1 MTKTRLLLS
10 FASLLLSVFLAL
22 QPMAA
27 APVVAPQDQARLERL
42 LSEVERMVTDTRHMT
57 GLSRLDARV
66 RQALLQ
72 VPRHQFVPSGQRRSA
87 YDNRPLS
94 IGYGQ
99 TISQPYI
106 VALMTALLELEPQH
120 RVLEVGT
127 GSGYQAAVLSPL
139 VERVFSIEVIAPL
152 AEQASERLRRLG
164 FVNVIT
170 RQGDGYFGWPEEAP
184 FDAIIVTA
192 AAGHVPP
199 PLIEQL
205 RPGGRMVI
213 PVGGRFMTQQLLLI
227 EKNTTG
233 QVQVR
238 QLLPVAFVPLT
249 GDH

>member
-1 MTKTRLLLS
+1 MTKNRSMSS
-10 FASLLLSVFLAL
+10 FVSLLLSVFLAL
-22 QPMAA
+22 QPVAA

-42 LSEVERMVTDTRHMT
+42 LSEVERMVTETRHMT

-66 RQALLQ
+66 RQALLE
-72 VPRHQFVPSGQRRSA
+72 VPRDQFVPRDQRRSA
-87 YDNRPLS
+87 YANRPLP

-106 VALMTALLELEPQH
+106 VALMTALLDLEPHH

-127 GSGYQAAVLSPL
+127 GSGYQAAVLSRL

-152 AEQASERLRRLG
+152 AEQASERLRRLD
-164 FVNVIT
+164 FVNVT
-170 RQGDGYFGWPEEAP
+170 SRQGDGYFGWQEEAP
-184 FDAIIVTA
+184 FDAILVTA

-213 PVGGRFMTQQLLLI
+213 PVGGRFMTQQLLLV
-227 EKNTTG
+227 EKTETG

-249 GDH
+249 GNH